1 MEKLKADIR
10 SNIER
15 EVKTRS
21 QGRTKASVMD
31 ALVEAGKFDVPKAL
45 VDNDVQAAWPPPAKN

>member
-1 MEKLKADIR
+1 
-10 SNIER
+10 
-15 EVKTRS
+15 
-21 QGRTKASVMD
+21 MD